1 MIFYTNCP
9 ICQEEPA
16 QGRRE
21 ITALFVLVERS
32 VIACG
37 RKADVST
44 LVAFAALT
52 DLPGVAPA
60 PRLGPQQGLFCGSG
74 VSEFQS

>member
-44 LVAFAALT
+44 FVAFAALT
-52 DLPGVAPA
+52 DLPGVAQ
-60 PRLGPQQGLFCGSG
+60 GPQTSSSTRPLLWKWSQ
-74 VSEFQS
+74 